1 MAVTFQRLP
10 KASTT
15 DRSELA
21 EKLCNRV
28 IACFPKQI
36 DVFPTDA
43 RHVGL
48 KFASLPGDFKTVQT
62 SEQFFR
68 KWLAIN
74 TRIFGFVPFCTVFP
88 GAKLR
93 TLKHRDLTL
102 STFSENA
109 EKRYGALDRSFVNC
123 CSSRFIF
130 SETSIFV
137 RFCPVLLFEF
147 QGLKAGNHGKS
158 SCSARVN
165 EQSTSL
171 PPSQRAPGHTYCK
184 ISKNKDVNPYN
195 SSFIQLSTKK
205 CNSKK

>member
-1 MAVTFQRLP
+1 MKVRTLLRGPSGRAPTPAHRGLRNPHIASGRQLLARIPMAVTFQRLP

-130 SETSIFV
+130 LETSIFV
-137 RFCPVLLFEF
+137 RF
-147 QGLKAGNHGKS
+147 
-158 SCSARVN
+158 
-165 EQSTSL
+165 
-171 PPSQRAPGHTYCK
+171 
-184 ISKNKDVNPYN
+184 
-195 SSFIQLSTKK
+195 
-205 CNSKK
+205 